1 MGQLTHLSRLNSA
14 AALGDG
20 AASRCHR
27 AGRRGI
33 TPGIRAAVPGCLGA
47 YPAAPR
53 FHARCAGHPAQAG
66 GAAIL
71 KHPGLSPPV
80 LALTTAG
87 DVRSVTRV
95 SLHSIFVIQCSQTTC
110 QERLYMPIAIIVQ
123 GGAGNID
130 PERVEGAQEGCR
142 EAALVGW
149 NILQAGGSA
158 LDAVE
163 AAVRALEDNPMFNAG
178 TGACLTSDG
187 NIELD
192 AGIMEG
198 YTLRVGAVAGVE
210 LIKNPVSL
218 ARKVLESPHV
228 LLVGKGAQE
237 FAQEQGMPL
246 SAFEDL
252 VTERQYRIWLENK
265 ARAASAPE
273 ELRHHRR
280 EVGSLKARQ
289 ERHGTVGAAAVDIT
303 GTLAAATSTGGI
315 HNKYPG
321 RVGDSPLVGCGFY
334 ADENAAVS
342 CTGYGEDFI
351 RLLIAKRTADFVGR
365 GDSAREAA
373 EEAIALLS
381 TSAEGMGG
389 LIVVDR
395 KGDVGFA
402 RNSQNLAYAC
412 MVEGMAEPMAGA

>member
-1 MGQLTHLSRLNSA
+1 
-14 AALGDG
+14 
-20 AASRCHR
+20 
-27 AGRRGI
+27 
-33 TPGIRAAVPGCLGA
+33 
-47 YPAAPR
+47 
-53 FHARCAGHPAQAG
+53 
-66 GAAIL
+66 
-71 KHPGLSPPV
+71 
-80 LALTTAG
+80 
-87 DVRSVTRV
+87 
-95 SLHSIFVIQCSQTTC
+95 
-110 QERLYMPIAIIVQ
+110 MPIAIIVH

-149 NILQAGGSA
+149 NVLQAGGSA

-218 ARKVLESPHV
+218 ARKVLESPHA

-237 FAQEQGMPL
+237 FAQEQGIPL

-289 ERHGTVGAAAVDIT
+289 ERHGTVGAAAVV
-303 GTLAAATSTGGI
+303 
-315 HNKYPG
+315 HNEYPG

-402 RNSQNLAYAC
+402 RNSQNLAYAY
-412 MVEGMAEPMAGA
+412 MVEGMAEPMADT